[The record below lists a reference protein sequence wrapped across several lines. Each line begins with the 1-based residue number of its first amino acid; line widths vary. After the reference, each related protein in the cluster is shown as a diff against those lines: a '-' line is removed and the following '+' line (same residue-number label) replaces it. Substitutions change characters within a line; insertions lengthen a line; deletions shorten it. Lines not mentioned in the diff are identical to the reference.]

1 MRVGTKRGDIS
12 DRKTFLYTMAM
23 DKMGI
28 IGFERKLDQ
37 ITRGKAKWEIDM
49 ANAAEANRDDD
60 YKKYKACWQEK
71 WDLVKETICG

>member
-1 MRVGTKRGDIS
+1 
-12 DRKTFLYTMAM
+12 MAM

-60 YKKYKACWQEK
+60 YKKYKASWQEK